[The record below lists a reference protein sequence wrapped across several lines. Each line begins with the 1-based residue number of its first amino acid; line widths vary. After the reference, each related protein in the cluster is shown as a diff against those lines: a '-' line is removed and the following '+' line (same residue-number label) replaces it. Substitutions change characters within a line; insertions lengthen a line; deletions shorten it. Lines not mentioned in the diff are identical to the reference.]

1 MLPQQ
6 DAVLFLVKTAL
17 RKALKLIRGLRKQV
31 SDIDEDIMAKKMLD
45 ELDISGWKIR
55 KKPGRPCRLHLRAA
69 GRSGAPGPVKLTD
82 RPIPQRVPRPKRGP

>member
-6 DAVLFLVKTAL
+6 DPVLFLVKTAL
-17 RKALKLIRGLRKQV
+17 PKALKLIRGLRKQV

-69 GRSGAPGPVKLTD
+69 GRSGHRD
-82 RPIPQRVPRPKRGP
+82 RLN